1 MVSQDAMH
9 LGAGIRVRCKL
20 LGMCLWS
27 SPFPRFAMALDMT
40 ALPFAPRFAMA
51 LDTTALPFALPCHGR
66 RGECYLQA
74 GSQATASEIWRTTI
88 VVFALFCCDDY
99 LLWGLGWVAG

>member
-1 MVSQDAMH
+1 MEATTGGWAGIGQDHPGSNKLLYPEICQDRTARMVSQDAMH

-40 ALPFAPRFAMA
+40 ALPFA
-51 LDTTALPFALPCHGR
+51 LTCHRCPTVFGR
-66 RGECYLQA
+66 LELGVGVE
-74 GSQATASEIWRTTI
+74 
-88 VVFALFCCDDY
+88 VV
-99 LLWGLGWVAG
+99 